1 MDDIVAPSSAS
12 AAAPQIA
19 SLLRAPGAEGSLTLL
34 QNTLDA
40 MRDGVAL
47 WDDDMKLVLHNTRFR
62 EMVLPKGF
70 RPLRVGEHATDFARE
85 LFNTDGYVMRAG
97 TTPDELA
104 TRLGEVLSKQV
115 VDMELQR
122 ANGVVLDAEIKRT
135 ALGGYLLTVCEM
147 ADGKHA
153 EDKEAHKLEIVN
165 DAVQGLEEG
174 FSLWDANFCFLM
186 SNDRYMEIVAP
197 HVDGPFEVGRPAEEI
212 MAECFDPGIYDIP
225 DGVSKED
232 WITGYMQWA
241 RGYGGS
247 IEVAFKD
254 GRTIIV
260 TAKETELGGVLIT
273 AMDVTEQRDT
283 EARRLAAVNDAV
295 GALDEGFALLD
306 QNLNFTL
313 CNPRFMALSFPAGHP
328 KLEPGTPAQDAMR
341 QIFEAGEL
349 DLGDLSCEDFT
360 DQTIT
365 WIEELEGPRE
375 YHFHDGRITH
385 ARVTKTALGGYL
397 VLIRDIT
404 EERNS
409 ETKAREMML
418 EAIQSLD
425 EGLALLDK
433 DLCFVHANEAW
444 YDMFYR
450 TGTRPEIGSHI
461 RAMVMR
467 GLDAGT
473 QNVPD
478 GLSNAEYANRSIEAI
493 KSHARNYRLVLADG
507 RVLLGSSH
515 ETELDGYL
523 ISFRDVTD
531 IEASERR
538 MLTVLED
545 GFEALSSGIVLYD
558 SDARFVFANEM
569 CREMWFAGMSPVQPG
584 EHLRDLARRSAIEG
598 AVELGDTMTADEYG
612 DLIYEASR
620 THQKNVELHV
630 NGRTISGTSHKT
642 QLGAFLLEFQDIT
655 ARIQAEQELAEQ
667 REIAHQ
673 NEKLSA
679 LGELLAGVA
688 HELNNPLSVVFG
700 YSQMLQGKVSDPVLA
715 ERIDLI
721 CQSAERAAKIVRT
734 FLAMA
739 RQRPTKIEHCS
750 INEIVTTA
758 LEVSSYSLKS
768 NGTQVRT
775 EFGADVPPVSGDFDQ
790 LAQVFSNLIVNAGH
804 AVESQREAGE
814 IVVRSFLD
822 TRSQRTVVEIRDNG
836 PGIAPEIQPRIFEP
850 FFTTKDV
857 GEGTGVGLAFSHRIV
872 NSHEGALDLKS
883 KPGQGT
889 SFFVRLPPAQSADVG
904 GKPDVPVPTQPGRR
918 RVLVIDDEAG
928 VAKLI
933 ADLLTDE
940 GFTVTK
946 TTSPRA
952 ALHLAGQ
959 QEFDVA
965 LSDFKMPDMDGQAF
979 HQTLSIVAP
988 GLARRTG
995 FITGDAMS
1003 AQVREFLSASGCP
1016 HIEKPII
1023 RAELL
1028 ALVADAASGEKEG

>member
-12 AAAPQIA
+12 AAALPIA
-19 SLLRAPGAEGSLTLL
+19 SRLRAPGAEGALALL
-34 QNTLDA
+34 QDTLDA
-40 MRDGVAL
+40 MPDGVAL
-47 WDDDMKLVLHNTRFR
+47 WDDEMKLVLHNTRFGAL
-62 EMVLPKGF
+62 VLPTGV
-70 RPLRVGEHATDFARE
+70 RPLRPGDDAIGLARA
-85 LFNTDGYVMRAG
+85 LFNTDDYVMPDG
-97 TTPDELA
+97 MTPDRQA
-104 TRLGEVLSKQV
+104 ARLEEAFRTHAG
-115 VDMELQR
+115 DMEWPR
-122 ANGVVLDAEIKRT
+122 ADGAVLDAKVRRT
-135 ALGGYLLTVCEM
+135 ALGGYLLTVCQKT
-147 ADGKHA
+147 DSPHA
-153 EDKEAHKLEIVN
+153 KDNEARKLEIVN

-174 FSLWDANFCFLM
+174 FSLWDADFCFLM

-197 HVDGPFEVGRPAEEI
+197 HVAGPFEVGCPAEKI
-212 MAECFDPGIYDIP
+212 MAACFDPDIYDIP

-241 RGYGGS
+241 RVHGGS

-254 GRTIIV
+254 GRTIVV
-260 TAKETELGGVLIT
+260 TAKETDLGGVLIT
-273 AMDVTEQRDT
+273 AIDVTEQRDT

-306 QNLNFTL
+306 QDLNFTL

-349 DLGDLSCEDFT
+349 DLGDLSCEGFA

-365 WIEELEGPRE
+365 WIKELEGPRE

-409 ETKAREMML
+409 ETRAREMML

-450 TGTRPEIGSHI
+450 SGTRPEIGSHI
-461 RAMVMR
+461 TEMLMR

-473 QNVPD
+473 HNVPD

-538 MLTVLED
+538 MLTVLQD
-545 GFEALSSGIVLYD
+545 GFEALSNGIVLYD
-558 SDARFVFANEM
+558 ADARFVFANKM
-569 CREMWFAGMSPVQPG
+569 CREMWFSGMSPAQPG
-584 EHLRDLARRSAIEG
+584 EHLRDLARRSALEG
-598 AVELGDTMTADEYG
+598 AVELGESITVDEYA
-612 DLIYEASR
+612 DLLYEASR
-620 THQKNVELHV
+620 SHQKNLELHV
-630 NGRTISGTSHKT
+630 NGRIISGSSHET
-642 QLGAFLLEFQDIT
+642 QLGAFLLEFQDIS

-790 LAQVFSNLIVNAGH
+790 LAQVFSNLIINAGH
-804 AVESQREAGE
+804 AVESRRETGE
-814 IVVRSFLD
+814 IVVRSYLD
-822 TRSQRTVVEIRDNG
+822 ATAQRIVVEIRDNG
-836 PGIAPEIQPRIFEP
+836 PGIAPEIQSRIFEP

-872 NSHEGALDLKS
+872 NSHAGALDLKS
-883 KPGQGT
+883 QPGHGT
-889 SFFVRLPPAQSADVG
+889 SFFVRLPPARSGDVCDA
-904 GKPDVPVPTQPGRR
+904 PDLPVPRQPGRR
-918 RVLVIDDEAG
+918 RILVIDDEAG
-928 VAKLI
+928 VARLI
-933 ADLLTDE
+933 ADLLTEE

-952 ALHLAGQ
+952 ALRLAGQ
-959 QEFDVA
+959 QAFDVA

-979 HQTLSIVAP
+979 HQALSIVAP

-1003 AQVREFLSASGCP
+1003 AQVRAFLSASGCP

-1028 ALVADAASGEKEG
+1028 ALVAAAASGERDG